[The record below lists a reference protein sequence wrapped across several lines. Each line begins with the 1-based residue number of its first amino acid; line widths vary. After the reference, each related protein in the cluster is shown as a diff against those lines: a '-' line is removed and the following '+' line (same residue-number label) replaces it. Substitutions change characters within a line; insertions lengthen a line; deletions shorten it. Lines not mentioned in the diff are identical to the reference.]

1 MNGGDVTED
10 KTVDSE
16 AMPLGLDA
24 LLDVVIALPMSMS
37 SREAQRDTGVC
48 LRDITFARLSEIGT
62 RNPTNAAF
70 VDEIV
75 PTIWAASRGMAVGR
89 DLFATKVK
97 YLNEQEADTVG
108 YLDALAGLAPLNK
121 DGWLFRLL
129 PLLPLAVTAAAGIK
143 KWGLKGW
150 LTLIA
155 LSLVA
160 VFVVDIVLKV
170 IRWVFAGRARKRT
183 QDEMGRYWSQAL
195 DQYRA
200 VLRDFLRTVVRT
212 SERYYPDS
220 AMRQFELATGMKPK
234 SVLII
239 DEEDIRALDALIDQH
254 ISLRPLDT

>member
-1 MNGGDVTED
+1 MNGGNVTDD
-10 KTVDSE
+10 KTVTSE
-16 AMPLGLDA
+16 TLPLGLDA
-24 LLDVVIALPMSMS
+24 LLDVVIGLPMSMS
-37 SREAQRDTGVC
+37 SREAQRDTGVQ
-48 LRDITFARLSEIGT
+48 LRDIAFARFNAIGA
-62 RNPTNAAF
+62 RNPTSAAYI
-70 VDEIV
+70 DEIV
-75 PTIWAASRGMAVGR
+75 PTIWSASRGMAVGR
-89 DLFATKVK
+89 DLFASKVK

-150 LTLIA
+150 LSLIA
-155 LSLVA
+155 VSVLA

-170 IRWVFAGRARKRT
+170 IRWVFASRARKRT

-195 DQYRA
+195 NQYRA
-200 VLRDFLRTVVRT
+200 VLRDFLRSAVRT
-212 SERYYPDS
+212 AERYYPDS

-234 SVLII
+234 NLLMT
-239 DEEDIRALDALIDQH
+239 EEDDIKALDALIDQH